1 MRIPNIRFAVLL
13 ASIGLFAFGGDLVAQ
28 AAHAHMGHVADG
40 WRDTPDEVGLLPAAV
55 VEAEIAARHAG
66 LAAGS
71 GSLGA
76 IKAHIGHVLHA
87 LDPSVEEDGPGK
99 GYGVVKAAT
108 GAATHIGLAA
118 NSDGASDNVK
128 LHASHVETSV
138 NNVVAWARRVIELC
152 AEAKAT
158 EDQDAAAELAKEID
172 ALVQA
177 MVGGQDADGNG
188 RISWGEGEGGLEQAS
203 FHMNLMKQGEGMN

>member
-1 MRIPNIRFAVLL
+1 MRLRDIRFAVLL

-76 IKAHIGHVLHA
+76 IQAHIGHVLHA
-87 LDPSVEEDGPGK
+87 LDPSLAESGPGK

-118 NSDGASDNVK
+118 NSGDASDNVK
-128 LHASHVETSV
+128 THASHVETSA
-138 NNVVAWARRVIELC
+138 NNVVEWSIRVIELC
-152 AEAKAT
+152 AELKAS
-158 EDQDAAAELAKEID
+158 EDQAAAAELANEIH
-172 ALVQA
+172 AMVQA
-177 MVGGQDADGNG
+177 MVSGRDADGNG

-203 FHMNLMKQGEGMN
+203 FHMGLMKRGEGMN